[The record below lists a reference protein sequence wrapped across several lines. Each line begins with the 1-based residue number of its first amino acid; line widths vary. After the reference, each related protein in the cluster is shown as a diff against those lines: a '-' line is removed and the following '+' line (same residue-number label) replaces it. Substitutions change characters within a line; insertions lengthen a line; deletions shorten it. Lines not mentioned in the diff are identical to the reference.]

1 MANSGVLADTLPLY
15 FDGGFGPIY
24 EYELNLDTIN
34 TDYTIRTG
42 TAGTRIIVVG
52 LLLNQNSAATVTL
65 KSGTGQT
72 RATALTQNSPL
83 SGYLYFCRP
92 GEDLKI
98 QSTAT
103 STSLIIR
110 VIEMNSARL
119 TSTLSMGSAGGG
131 SGGGG
136 ISEVDAIYNSTAPS
150 LSNGQEVQL
159 QCDASGSLKMNGGSY
174 GGTPVFP
181 PNVSVLTSST
191 TIISANSNRTMLT
204 ISNSDLTNPIF
215 IRTDG
220 ATATASNG
228 HRIAPGGY
236 WESPPGFIVRSAVT
250 GIATGAPCNVV
261 VSEGN

>member
-1 MANSGVLADTLPLY
+1 MANSGVLADTLPLS
-15 FDGGFGPIY
+15 FDGGVGPVY

-42 TAGTRIIVVG
+42 TAGERIAVVG

-98 QSTAT
+98 QSTTT
-103 STSLIIR
+103 STSLIVR
-110 VIEMNSARL
+110 VIEMNFARL

-174 GGTPVFP
+174 GGTPVQT
-181 PNVSVLTSST
+181 NVSVNTSST
-191 TIISANSNRTMLT
+191 TIISANSNRTMLA

-215 IRTDG
+215 IRLDG

-250 GIATGAPCNVV
+250 GIATGAACNVV

>member
-15 FDGGFGPIY
+15 FDGGVGPVY

-42 TAGTRIIVVG
+42 TAGKRIVVAG
-52 LLLNQNSAATVTL
+52 MLLNQNSEATATL
-65 KSGTGQT
+65 KSGTGQA
-72 RATALTQNSPL
+72 RSTALTQNQPL
-83 SGYLYFCRP
+83 SGYLYFCRT

-103 STSLIIR
+103 STSLIVR
-110 VIEMNSARL
+110 VFEMDSARL
-119 TSTLSMGSAGGG
+119 VSTLSMGSGG

-136 ISEVDAIYNSTAPS
+136 ISEVDVIYNSTPPS
-150 LSNGQEVQL
+150 LSNGQEVQV
-159 QCDASGSLKMNGGSY
+159 QGDASGSLKVNAGSY
-174 GGTPVFP
+174 GGTPVQT
-181 PNVSVLTSST
+181 NVSVTTSST
-191 TIISANSNRTMLT
+191 TIISANANRTALM

-215 IRTDG
+215 IRLDG

-250 GIATGAPCNVV
+250 GIATGAACNTV